1 VIASFLLAAALAV
14 SPAPAPAATP
24 SAARNPRLDVTISLN
39 LKDAAVVDLLE
50 KMADLLGVTPI
61 LDPAVGGTVSLDVD
75 GLTVSSALAQIEDQ
89 AGIEI
94 VVSGDVLRAKA
105 RRGESARGAA
115 PSSSLPTAPVPGQVL
130 RVWLEG
136 AEERAMMV
144 RVPSW
149 VGRLDLPG
157 CAEPVTIAPLG
168 PYGGNPWAVAIS
180 SRDES
185 KDRPSARILDTSLPG
200 AQKALLPGCDARLV
214 VEVRAAGKTDALLVP
229 SRVDKGQPLVASMR
243 LLEVTGEREELL
255 AEPRVAFQA
264 DSGFSVRSGWT
275 AGAAGSG
282 GQEIEIHGAPLD
294 IGSDDSATLA
304 IFARITRTRAAAE
317 GVAVQI
323 ARARR
328 AESFW
333 LRHGR
338 LVRWTVDSSWEG
350 GRAALVLEITLD
362 RMAAT
367 SR

>member
-1 VIASFLLAAALAV
+1 MIASFLLAAALAA
-14 SPAPAPAATP
+14 SPEPAPAATP

-50 KMADLLGVTPI
+50 KMAVLLGVTPI

-75 GLTVSSALAQIEDQ
+75 EVTVSKALAQIEER

-94 VVSGDVLRAKA
+94 VVAGDVLRAKA
-105 RRGESARGAA
+105 RRGVSARGAA
-115 PSSSLPTAPVPGQVL
+115 PSSSVPVAPVPGQAL

-136 AEERAMMV
+136 AEERATAV

-157 CAEPVTIAPLG
+157 CAGPVTIAPLG
-168 PYGGNPWAVAIS
+168 PYGNNPWAFAIS
-180 SRDES
+180 SRDPS
-185 KDRPSARILDTSLPG
+185 SGRPSARILDTSSAG

-214 VEVRAAGKTDALLVP
+214 VETGDAKETDTLLVP
-229 SRVDKGQPLVASMR
+229 SRVDKGPPLVVSMR

-255 AEPRVAFQA
+255 AEPRVTFQS
-264 DSGFSVRSGWT
+264 DSGFSVKSGWT
-275 AGAAGSG
+275 AGAPGSG
-282 GQEIEIHGAPLD
+282 GQEIDIHGALLD
-294 IGSDDSATLA
+294 VGSDESATLA
-304 IFARITRTRAAAE
+304 VFARITRTRAAAE
-317 GVAVQI
+317 GVAAQV

-333 LRHGR
+333 LRYGR
-338 LVRWTVDSSWEG
+338 LERWTVDSSWEG

-362 RMAAT
+362 RGNGA